1 MSVTLKDIAEAL
13 GISVTT
19 VSRAL
24 TGQGRVSSETR
35 EKVISKALEMGYGV
49 KVAPGS
55 RDEHKHICIVF
66 NSRLRS
72 LSGDPFY
79 GTVMVGVENECQKY
93 GYKVFLQT
101 ISRPDDRTVW
111 EMHQAVRLDGLI
123 FVGADIFPGIVHQA
137 IQSGIPAVLIDNW
150 IPEMAVDAVVTDN
163 RGGIMRLVNYL
174 VSLGHERIGWI
185 GGPLSH
191 RSLQERYDGYRAA
204 LREHGI
210 THQRDW
216 TWVHSEAGPQVD
228 QGRVGMEALL
238 ARGMPITAVVTD
250 NDSTALG
257 VLQACAHA
265 GVRVPDD
272 LSLVGFDNVELSQFV
287 NPPLT
292 TVHIPKQRMGAIA
305 ARRLHELMEGRDA
318 DVTLKITLGTDLIIR
333 QSVQQPKMEK

>member
-13 GISVTT
+13 GLSVTT

-24 TGQGRVSSETR
+24 TGQGRISSATR
-35 EKVISKALEMGYGV
+35 DRVLSKALEMGYAV
-49 KVAPGS
+49 KPAPGS
-55 RDEHKHICIVF
+55 RDGHRHICIVF
-66 NSRLRS
+66 NSRLQN

-79 GTVMVGVENECQKY
+79 STVLVGVENECQKY

-101 ISRPDDRTVW
+101 ISKPDDRSVW
-111 EMHQAVRLDGLI
+111 EMHQAVRLDGII
-123 FVGADIFPGIVHQA
+123 FVGADVYPSIVQQA
-137 IQSGIPAVLIDNW
+137 KQNGIPAVLIDNW

-174 VSLGHERIGWI
+174 VSQGHERIGFI

-210 THQRDW
+210 TRKHEW
-216 TWVHSEAGPQVD
+216 GWIHSEAGPQVD

-238 ARGMPITAVVTD
+238 SRGMPVTAVITD
-250 NDSTALG
+250 NDSTAFG
-257 VLQACAHA
+257 VLQACARA
-265 GVRVPDD
+265 GVQVPRD
-272 LSLVGFDNVELSQFV
+272 LSLVGFDNVELSEFV
-287 NPPLT
+287 SPPLT

-305 ARRLHELMEGRDA
+305 ARRLHELMEGQDA
-318 DVTLKITLGTDLIIR
+318 DVAMRITLGTELIIR
-333 QSVQQPKMEK
+333 QSVQTPEKH